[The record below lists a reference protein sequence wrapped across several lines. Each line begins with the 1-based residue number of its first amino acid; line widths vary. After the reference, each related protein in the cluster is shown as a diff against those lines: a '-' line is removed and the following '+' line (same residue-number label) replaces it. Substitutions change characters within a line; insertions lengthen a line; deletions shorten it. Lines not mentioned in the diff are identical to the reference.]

1 MSTELGSVA
10 SLIRRETWEK
20 VTGEAVFA
28 ADFDLTRHLE
38 GKVLRSPHPHARI
51 VGIDTAQA
59 RRLPG
64 VYAVITGNDLPKE
77 CFGNG
82 VADQPVLARERVL
95 FAGER
100 VAAVAA
106 VDEDTALEALSLIKV
121 EYEELPVLADPLT
134 AMREGAQVLH
144 SGRQGYRNNRVL
156 EKIPGLEM
164 MNIADHVQYSIGN
177 VEAGMAEADLILE
190 HTFRTQ
196 VVHQGYL
203 EPHFALVQ
211 TGRDKGVRVW
221 TNNKA
226 PFQLRTELTKLLGL
240 PITDI
245 EVIYGFI
252 GGDFGGK
259 GAVMDEPVC
268 YYLCKAC
275 GQPVRIVMTTQE
287 ELLAA
292 NPRHAS
298 VITLKSGFSRDGRL
312 LARQATV
319 VFDSGAYAGAN
330 SHPLVGGLRRA
341 LGAYRIPN
349 TLIDG
354 YAVYTNSVPT
364 GHCRAPGDPQVFFAV
379 ESHTDMLAEAVG
391 LDSYAFRRLN
401 VLRPG
406 DKSPSGLKW
415 KGINALETLDLA
427 VTHSEW
433 GRVTGGEE
441 MAGGREVVFSS
452 NSRGM
457 SYLSREDGTAE
468 SIQSTSPNVHKY
480 GIGMALTER
489 STGLGGSAA
498 IVAIHADGSATV
510 VSGATDPG
518 TGSQTILR
526 HIAAQELSLP
536 LAKITFRGGNTGM
549 APYDNGSGSSRVTHV
564 TGQAVRLAA
573 QDALN
578 QIRELAALQL
588 GIALEELSYRNGTFS
603 GPKAASVTIG
613 QILAKAGRSKNVV
626 IGRGSYVS
634 EKGDSTCFSAQVAE
648 VQVDTETGQVRV
660 LRVIA
665 ANDIG
670 RALNPAAVQ
679 AQVEGAVIQGMGF
692 ALNEELPRMGG
703 RPLVQS
709 LADYKMATALDGP
722 AVESYLLEGAS
733 GPGPFGAKAIGEQG
747 IAATAPAIANAIYN
761 AVGVRIFDLPITAE
775 KVKRALDEKRAQG
788 IAQESERDTGLG
800 ADQVLEIGLEPGTSG
815 LLADQKARQI
825 EKVRQAQEKVGDD
838 HEI

>member
-28 ADFDLTRHLE
+28 ADFDLPRHLE

-268 YYLCKAC
+268 YYLSKAC
-275 GQPVRIVMTTQE
+275 GRPVRIVMTTQE

-298 VITLKSGFSRDGRL
+298 VITLKSGLSRDGRL

-391 LDSYAFRRLN
+391 LDSYEFRRLN
-401 VLRPG
+401 ALSPG
-406 DKSPSGLKW
+406 DVSPSGLKW
-415 KGINALETLDLA
+415 AGINALETLDQA
-427 VTHSEW
+427 VERSDWSKVTRSSETAGTLEKPNDITHLP
-433 GRVTGGEE
+433 RTDE
-441 MAGGREVVFSS
+441 MAPSVLGTSS
-452 NSRGM
+452 EG
-457 SYLSREDGTAE
+457 Y
-468 SIQSTSPNVHKY
+468 KY

-489 STGLGGSAA
+489 STGLGGS
-498 IVAIHADGSATV
+498 VALVSVHADGSATV

-526 HIAAQELSLP
+526 HIAAQELGLP
-536 LAKITFRGGNTGM
+536 LAKVSFRGGNTGM

-564 TGQAVRLAA
+564 TGQAVHLAA
-573 QDALN
+573 QDALA
-578 QIRELAALQL
+578 QIRQLAAAQL
-588 GIALEELSYRNGTFS
+588 GITDGELSYRNGSFS
-603 GPKAASVTIG
+603 RPNGDMLPITQV
-613 QILAKAGRSKNVV
+613 LAKAGRGKNVIV
-626 IGRGSYVS
+626 GRGSYVS
-634 EKGDSTCFSAQVAE
+634 EKGESTCFSAQIAE
-648 VQVDTETGQVRV
+648 VRVDTETGEVKV
-660 LRVIA
+660 LRMIA
-665 ANDIG
+665 VNDIG
-670 RALNPAAVQ
+670 HALNPAAVK
-679 AQVEGAVIQGMGF
+679 AQVEGAVVQGLGF
-692 ALNEELPRMGG
+692 ALNEELPHVVG
-703 RPLVQS
+703 RPLIQS
-709 LADYKMATALDGP
+709 LADYKMATALDAP
-722 AVESYLLEGAS
+722 AVESYLLEGS
-733 GPGPFGAKAIGEQG
+733 PGPGPFGAKAIGEQG
-747 IAATAPAIANAIYN
+747 IAATAPAVANAIYN

-775 KVKRALDEKRAQG
+775 RVKRVLDGKRVHQG
-788 IAQESERDTGLG
+788 KQG
-800 ADQVLEIGLEPGTSG
+800 A
-815 LLADQKARQI
+815 
-825 EKVRQAQEKVGDD
+825 GDG